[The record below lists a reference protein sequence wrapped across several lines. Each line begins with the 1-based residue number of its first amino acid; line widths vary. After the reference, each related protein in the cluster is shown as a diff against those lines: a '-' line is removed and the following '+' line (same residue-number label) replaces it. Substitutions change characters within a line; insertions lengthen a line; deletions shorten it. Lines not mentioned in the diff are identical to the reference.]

1 MVLSTDLFTDNEQW
15 DLVDIVGEIYQTEAV
30 MTVRI
35 TIKRRPFFHIAVII
49 LPNLTIYFLSGLI
62 FWIPVDSGEKISFG
76 VTLLLAQAVSFGT
89 LSEMFPAS
97 SLNFPILGIAV
108 CAMTLHV
115 GFLCLIATSGTCFYC
130 NDSWLPHYPFKISEF
145 CLVLFQGPKLV
156 PASVSFMDQL

>member
-1 MVLSTDLFTDNEQW
+1 MNLNTHQYSQNEQW
-15 DLVDIVGEIYQTEAV
+15 ELVKITAEIDNIHIVS
-30 MTVRI
+30 MTIGI
-35 TIKRRPFFHIAVII
+35 TIQRRPLFHIAVII

-76 VTLLLAQAVSFGT
+76 ETLLLAQTVSFGT

-115 GFLCLIATSGTCFYC
+115 GLLCLVAILGI
-130 NDSWLPHYPFKISEF
+130 N
-145 CLVLFQGPKLV
+145 
-156 PASVSFMDQL
+156 